1 MSSFAIHRAGDG
13 GSPSPK
19 LGLLEDNC
27 GLSLERPSAAA
38 RLTGRWPSGWQIR
51 CWGNGLFR
59 HRISGS
65 LTTIMRP
72 WVSKSLRQGCT
83 LLATY
88 KCTLRLFLTKGAVG
102 GKRTLELG
110 GS

>member
-1 MSSFAIHRAGDG
+1 MSSLAIHRAGFG
-13 GSPSPK
+13 GSPNPALCLSK
-19 LGLLEDNC
+19 DNFW
-27 GLSLERPSAAA
+27 LSLERPSAAV
-38 RLTGRWPSGWQIR
+38 RLAEWRPSGWQIR
-51 CWGNGLFR
+51 CWGNGLF
-59 HRISGS
+59 HQRISGS